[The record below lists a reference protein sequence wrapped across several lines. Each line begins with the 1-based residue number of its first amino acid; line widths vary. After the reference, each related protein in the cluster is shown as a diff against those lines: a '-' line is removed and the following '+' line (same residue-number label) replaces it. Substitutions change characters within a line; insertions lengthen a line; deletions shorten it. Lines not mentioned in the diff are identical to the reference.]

1 MDNLVHVVITEMTL
15 LFTYN
20 IPLCLPFPKFVAIN
34 LLVFF
39 IHFS

>member
-1 MDNLVHVVITEMTL
+1 MLHVIITEMNL

-20 IPLCLPFPKFVAIN
+20 IPLFLPFTKLVAIN

-39 IHFS
+39 NPFLFN